1 MTKTHKKQH
10 TIPRSYLA
18 SWVETVTPAGQT
30 SAVHLISKEDRS
42 VRRKAPVKTFTES
55 DRYTITLKNGG
66 RDLSAENKLA
76 QIESDF
82 QGVLRAVREK
92 QALGTVHRLKLA
104 VFTSA
109 MLGRSKRQG
118 DWMKSQWQQLQNDI
132 DEGGAGGP
140 KAPIAEELEAFLIN
154 HHAHL
159 VLETIETAAPR
170 LFAMGLRIYTTN
182 DPVGFITSDAPAI
195 MYNPESYRFPPQF
208 RGPGLDQREIEVT
221 LPLTPRHF
229 AMYSHTFPL
238 FSYAALDKPMVD
250 ELNRRTA
257 VFAQRSIVS
266 RTADVNPDWFVMR
279 DPPPDAWENLST
291 EGQKMPE
298 IDREADLG
306 SQLATMR
313 DAHKEWWRRIYR
325 HDPWEGE

>member
-18 SWVETVTPAGQT
+18 SWLESVTPAGQT
-30 SAVHLISKEDRS
+30 AAIHLISKEDQS
-42 VRRKAPVKTFTES
+42 VRRKAPVKTFTET
-55 DRYTITLKNGG
+55 DRYTVTLKNGG
-66 RDLSAENKLA
+66 RDLSVENGLG

-92 QALGTVHRLKLA
+92 QALGTIHRLKLA

-118 DWMKSQWQQLQNDI
+118 DWMKAQWQQLQDDI
-132 DEGGAGGP
+132 DKAVAEGRKP
-140 KAPIAEELEAFLIN
+140 PIAEELEVFLTN

-159 VLETIETAAPR
+159 VLETIDTAAPR
-170 LFAMGLRIYTTN
+170 LFAMGLRIFTTN
-182 DPVGFITSDAPAI
+182 DPVGFITSDAPAV
-195 MYNPESYRFPPQF
+195 MYNPEAYRFPPHF

-238 FSYAALDKPMVD
+238 FSYATLDKPMVD

-257 VFAQRSIVS
+257 AYAQSFIVS
-266 RTADVNPDWFVMR
+266 RTADVNPHWFSATDR
-279 DPPPDAWENLST
+279 PADAWENLSP
-291 EGQKMPE
+291 EEQNFPE
-298 IDREADLG
+298 IGPEADLG
-306 SQLATMR
+306 SQLGTMR

-325 HDPWEGE
+325 HDPWAGE